1 MEVFTLG
8 DRPANQPNR
17 RIFLTEITDPQGH
30 SVALTY
36 DSSFRLVAITDA
48 IGQVTTLDYQD
59 SAHPLRVTKV
69 TDPFGRFATLT
80 YDALGRLATVTDT
93 VGMTSGFT
101 YADGDFIQAL
111 TTPYGTTT
119 FRQEPVGADRRI
131 EATDPAGGTERL
143 EYWVSHPTLASSEA
157 SGDVPTGF
165 AGFNTDLHK
174 YVSLYWDKLALA
186 AGPAT
191 SNATITT
198 VMLKSPQSGG
208 IPKGRNVPHSVKRPL
223 ESRVWYA
230 YDGQSGR
237 SAASSS
243 QPIAIGRVLT
253 GGTSQVQ
260 TSGSRRRSTTAAPA
274 RCGEPDRESRRA
286 VSVSQPPELGAAA
299 VSTRTQNSERTHP
312 WNPWNLWNP
321 WNPFELGECGD

>member
-157 SGDVPTGF
+157 SGDVPALGQ
-165 AGFNTDLHK
+165 AGAGGRPGHQQCHHHHGDAEVPAVWRH
-174 YVSLYWDKLALA
+174 SQGPQRPAQREA
-186 AGPAT
+186 AA
-191 SNATITT
+191 
-198 VMLKSPQSGG
+198 
-208 IPKGRNVPHSVKRPL
+208 
-223 ESRVWYA
+223 
-230 YDGQSGR
+230 
-237 SAASSS
+237 
-243 QPIAIGRVLT
+243 
-253 GGTSQVQ
+253 
-260 TSGSRRRSTTAAPA
+260 
-274 RCGEPDRESRRA
+274 RESRM
-286 VSVSQPPELGAAA
+286 VCL
-299 VSTRTQNSERTHP
+299 
-312 WNPWNLWNP
+312 
-321 WNPFELGECGD
+321 